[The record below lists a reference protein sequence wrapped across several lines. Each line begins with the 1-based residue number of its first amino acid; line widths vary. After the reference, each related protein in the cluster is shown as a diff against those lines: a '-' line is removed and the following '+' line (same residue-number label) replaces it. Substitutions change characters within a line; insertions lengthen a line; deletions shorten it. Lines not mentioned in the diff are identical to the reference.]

1 MTNKEKAIVKQ
12 HAAREWE
19 SYTLAKRL
27 YGNDA
32 PETTARMA
40 TWTIVWAIARDLG
53 CSVNELLAD
62 MK

>member
-12 HAAREWE
+12 HVAREWE

-32 PETTARMA
+32 DKTNARRS
-40 TWTIVWAIARDLG
+40 TWSTVWMMARDLG
-53 CSVNELLAD
+53 CSVDELLAD